1 MTKHII
7 KLNGSFLRSDNA
19 LVSDKRFARRFDD
32 PLSAYD
38 FVKEK
43 YPICFE
49 TGMFLILP
57 VEK

>member
-1 MTKHII
+1 MTKHIL

-19 LVSDKRFARRFDD
+19 LVSDKRFAKRFDLATD
-32 PLSAYD
+32 AFD
-38 FVKEK
+38 FVKK
-43 YPICFE
+43 NYPICFE